1 MPSEPRAPGPGGA
14 RPPHGGRV
22 PTPNVPPPGAS
33 GHAGG
38 PRPRGAPGQPTD
50 GGMPP
55 GAGPGSPQ
63 VPEAAP
69 FATPRRL
76 HPASVVLGID
86 LRQLFQAVFFPLVA
100 TAAAPRQMTLAIL
113 IMVGLIGLVVRVLA
127 WQRFT
132 FSFDGEVLRV
142 DEGVLSRNRRSL
154 DVARIQQVEVDRSW
168 LHRMFGLASL
178 RVETAGSST
187 DVEAELRV
195 VTEAEA
201 EALRAAVRAGQVRLG
216 RVAPG
221 PEGDAH
227 VGGRAE
233 PASRHVL
240 SVPIRDVVLASV
252 TGARLLVL
260 PAVLAGLFQ
269 FVGDPQQGAL
279 FDPRTIV
286 NALVD
291 LGIAIAVALIPLT
304 IVAAIV
310 VGVLRDA
317 NFRIERVDDDLHISR
332 GLVSTRQSV
341 VPLRRIQLV
350 EIHRNGLRRL
360 LGVGTVRIHS
370 AGGSNDADRRVS
382 VPLLRNGE
390 FDALIAEVLPGA
402 PGVPHLRRHP
412 ANARR
417 RAIWRWLRPASI
429 PLLVLWAL
437 PFEPPESLVPIAIG
451 LLPLAVVLG
460 IVEHRHLAHGA
471 SDRIVAA
478 RQGAISVTTSLAPLV
493 KVQAVS
499 GRANPFQRHLG
510 LATARAH
517 VAGPGG
523 DVVVLDAAAEDAD
536 RLRAMLTEHAAHPVL
551 VGPAAEE
558 PVSGD
563 TTGSAADRAWPPSDA
578 APAPSEDLR

>member
-1 MPSEPRAPGPGGA
+1 MPSEPPSA
-14 RPPHGGRV
+14 RPRGHQPPADGRV
-22 PTPNVPPPGAS
+22 PVPNVPPPVPDGVHRRAGGGES
-33 GHAGG
+33 GGEGPGGSLGPGG
-38 PRPRGAPGQPTD
+38 PRSTAPRTE
-50 GGMPP
+50 
-55 GAGPGSPQ
+55 

-100 TAAAPRQMTLAIL
+100 TAAAPRQMTLAVL
-113 IMVGLIGLVVRVLA
+113 VLVGVIGLLVRVLA

-142 DEGVLSRNRRSL
+142 DEGVLSRNRRTL

-168 LHRMFGLASL
+168 LQRIFGLASL
-178 RVETAGSST
+178 RVETAGSSS

-195 VTEAEA
+195 VTEQEA

-216 RVAPG
+216 RTDAEGAPG
-221 PEGDAH
+221 DGGGD
-227 VGGRAE
+227 VGPRT
-233 PASRHVL
+233 RHVL

-260 PAVLAGLFQ
+260 PAVVAGLFQ

-279 FDPRTIV
+279 FDPRTLI

-291 LGIAIAVALIPLT
+291 LGIVIALAMIPLT

-317 NFRIERVDDDLHISR
+317 NFRIERVGDDLHISR

-341 VPLRRIQLV
+341 VPLRRVQLV

-360 LGVGTVRIHS
+360 LRVGTVRIHS

-382 VPLLRNGE
+382 VPLLRNHE
-390 FDALIAEVLPGA
+390 FDGLIAEVLPGV
-402 PGVPHLRRHP
+402 PGVPELTRHP
-412 ANARR
+412 TQARR
-417 RAIWRWLRPASI
+417 RAIWRWLRPASV
-429 PLLVLWAL
+429 PLLVLLAL
-437 PFEPPESLVPIAIG
+437 PFEPPPGLVPVAVA

-460 IVEHRHLAHGA
+460 VVEHRHLAHGA

-478 RQGAISVTTSLAPLV
+478 RQGAVSVTTSIAPLV

-523 DVVVLDAAAEDAD
+523 DVVVLDAAAADAD
-536 RLRAMLTEHAAHPVL
+536 RLRAMLTEHAAQPVL
-551 VGPAAEE
+551 VGPA
-558 PVSGD
+558 GD
-563 TTGSAADRAWPPSDA
+563 ADGP
-578 APAPSEDLR
+578 

>member
-1 MPSEPRAPGPGGA
+1 MPSEPPPPATGGGPPA
-14 RPPHGGRV
+14 GGRV
-22 PTPNVPPPGAS
+22 PTPNVPPP
-33 GHAGG
+33 
-38 PRPRGAPGQPTD
+38 RPDDGAPR
-50 GGMPP
+50 
-55 GAGPGSPQ
+55 AE

-113 IMVGLIGLVVRVLA
+113 VMVGIIGLTVRVLA

-142 DEGVLSRNRRSL
+142 DEGVLSRNRRTL

-168 LHRMFGLASL
+168 LHRIFGLASL

-195 VTEAEA
+195 ITEGEA

-216 RVAPG
+216 RAGGDGGPG
-221 PEGDAH
+221 DGEGD
-227 VGGRAE
+227 GPDGPRG
-233 PASRHVL
+233 RHVL
-240 SVPIRDVVLASV
+240 AVPIRDVVLASV

-279 FDPRTIV
+279 FDPRTLI

-291 LGIAIAVALIPLT
+291 LGIMIALALIPLT

-317 NFRIERVDDDLHISR
+317 NFRIERVGDDLHVSR

-360 LGVGTVRIHS
+360 LRVGTLRIHS

-382 VPLLRNGE
+382 VPLLRNGR
-390 FDALIAEVLPGA
+390 FDEVIAEVLPGV
-402 PGVPHLRRHP
+402 PGVPELRRHP
-412 ANARR
+412 PQARR
-417 RAIWRWLRPASI
+417 RAIWRWLRPASVPI
-429 PLLVLWAL
+429 LVLLAL
-437 PFEPPESLVPIAIG
+437 PFDPPGGLVPVAVG
-451 LLPLAVVLG
+451 LLPLAVILG
-460 IVEHRHLAHGA
+460 IVEHRHLAHGS

-478 RQGAISVTTSLAPLV
+478 RQGAVSVTTSLAPLV

-523 DVVVLDAAAEDAD
+523 DVVVLDAAADDAD

-551 VGPAAEE
+551 VGPSRE
-558 PVSGD
+558 
-563 TTGSAADRAWPPSDA
+563 TADDA
-578 APAPSEDLR
+578 RSNP

>member
-1 MPSEPRAPGPGGA
+1 MPSEPPPPDPGGG
-14 RPPHGGRV
+14 PSVGGRV
-22 PTPNVPPPGAS
+22 PVPNVPPPV
-33 GHAGG
+33 
-38 PRPRGAPGQPTD
+38 RD
-50 GGMPP
+50 
-55 GAGPGSPQ
+55 GAGPRPQ

-86 LRQLFQAVFFPLVA
+86 MRQLFQAVFFPLVA

-113 IMVGLIGLVVRVLA
+113 VMVGIVGLVVRVLA

-142 DEGVLSRNRRSL
+142 DEGVLSRNRRTL

-168 LHRMFGLASL
+168 LHRIFGLASL

-216 RVAPG
+216 RAGGDGG
-221 PEGDAH
+221 PDEGEGDGA
-227 VGGRAE
+227 GGPRG
-233 PASRHVL
+233 RHVL
-240 SVPIRDVVLASV
+240 AVPIRDVVLASV

-260 PAVLAGLFQ
+260 PAVVAGLFQ

-279 FDPRTIV
+279 FDPRTLI

-291 LGIAIAVALIPLT
+291 LGVVIALALIPLT
-304 IVAAIV
+304 VVAAIV

-317 NFRIERVDDDLHISR
+317 NFRIDRVGDDLHVSR

-360 LGVGTVRIHS
+360 LRVGTLRIHS

-390 FDALIAEVLPGA
+390 FDGLIAEVLPGV
-402 PGVPHLRRHP
+402 PGVPELRRHP
-412 ANARR
+412 PQARR

-429 PLLVLWAL
+429 PLLVLLAL
-437 PFEPPESLVPIAIG
+437 PFDPPGGLLPVAIG
-451 LLPLAVVLG
+451 LLPLAVLLG
-460 IVEHRHLAHGA
+460 VVEHRHLAHGA

-499 GRANPFQRHLG
+499 GRANPFQRHLR

-523 DVVVLDAAAEDAD
+523 DVVVLDAAADDAD

-551 VGPAAEE
+551 VGPSRE
-558 PVSGD
+558 
-563 TTGSAADRAWPPSDA
+563 AADDQTADDQTADDQTAGARTAGGETTAPTAADDATGPSSGAD
-578 APAPSEDLR
+578 

>member
-1 MPSEPRAPGPGGA
+1 
-14 RPPHGGRV
+14 
-22 PTPNVPPPGAS
+22 
-33 GHAGG
+33 
-38 PRPRGAPGQPTD
+38 
-50 GGMPP
+50 
-55 GAGPGSPQ
+55 

-86 LRQLFQAVFFPLVA
+86 LRQLFQALFFPLVA
-100 TAAAPRQMTLAIL
+100 TAAAPRGFTVSIL
-113 IMVGLIGLVVRVLA
+113 VLVGIVAMVGRVLA

-142 DEGVLSRNRRSL
+142 DEGILSRNRRSL

-168 LHRMFGLASL
+168 LHRLFGLASL

-201 EALRAAVRAGQVRLG
+201 EALRTAVRAGQVRL
-216 RVAPG
+216 RRTTS
-221 PEGDAH
+221 DADDTAH
-227 VGGRAE
+227 DTE
-233 PASRHVL
+233 PPSRHVL

-260 PAVLAGLFQ
+260 PAVVAGAFQ
-269 FVGDPQQGAL
+269 FVGDPEQGAL
-279 FDPRTIV
+279 FDPRTLL
-286 NALVD
+286 NALLE
-291 LGIAIAVALIPLT
+291 LGIAIAIALIPLT
-304 IVAAIV
+304 VLAAIV

-317 NFRIERVDDDLHISR
+317 NFRIDRIGDDLHVSR

-350 EIHRNGLRRL
+350 EVHRNGLRRL
-360 LGVGTVRIHS
+360 LGVCTVRIHS
-370 AGGSNDADRRVS
+370 AGGSGDADRRVS
-382 VPLLRNGE
+382 VPLLRNHELDGLV
-390 FDALIAEVLPGA
+390 ARVLPGT
-402 PGVPHLRRHP
+402 PGVPTLRRHP

-417 RAIWRWLRPASI
+417 RAVWRWLRPASL
-429 PLLVLWAL
+429 PLVVLWAL
-437 PFEPPESLVPIAIG
+437 PFDPPEALLPIAIG

-460 IVEHRHLAHGA
+460 VVEHRHLAHGA
-471 SDRIVAA
+471 SDRVVAA
-478 RQGAISVTTSLAPLV
+478 RQGAISVTTSIAPLV

-499 GRANPFQRHLG
+499 GRANPFQRRLG

-523 DVVVLDAAAEDAD
+523 DVVVLDADAD
-536 RLRAMLTEHAAHPVL
+536 DARRLRGMLTEHAAHPVL
-551 VGPAAEE
+551 VGPGAEDGQ
-558 PVSGD
+558 GD
-563 TTGSAADRAWPPSDA
+563 ERERTGVDVTG
-578 APAPSEDLR
+578 

>member
-1 MPSEPRAPGPGGA
+1 MPSEPPPPATGGPPA
-14 RPPHGGRV
+14 GGRV
-22 PTPNVPPPGAS
+22 PTPNVPPPAP
-33 GHAGG
+33 HHGG
-38 PRPRGAPGQPTD
+38 PRAE
-50 GGMPP
+50 
-55 GAGPGSPQ
+55 
-63 VPEAAP
+63 VPEATP

-100 TAAAPRQMTLAIL
+100 TAAAPRQMTVAIL
-113 IMVGLIGLVVRVLA
+113 VMVGIIGLVVRVLA

-142 DEGVLSRNRRSL
+142 DEGVLSRNRRTL

-168 LHRMFGLASL
+168 LHRIFGMASL

-216 RVAPG
+216 RAGGDGG
-221 PEGDAH
+221 PDGVEGD
-227 VGGRAE
+227 GPDGPRG
-233 PASRHVL
+233 RHVL
-240 SVPIRDVVLASV
+240 AVPIRDVVLASV

-260 PAVLAGLFQ
+260 PAVVAGLFQ

-279 FDPRTIV
+279 FDPRTLI

-291 LGIAIAVALIPLT
+291 LGMVIALALIPLT

-317 NFRIERVDDDLHISR
+317 NFRIDRVGDDLHVSR

-360 LGVGTVRIHS
+360 LRVGTLRIHS

-390 FDALIAEVLPGA
+390 FDALIAEVLPGV
-402 PGVPHLRRHP
+402 PGVPELRRHP
-412 ANARR
+412 PQARR

-429 PLLVLWAL
+429 PVLVLLAL
-437 PFEPPESLVPIAIG
+437 PFDPPAGLLPVAVG
-451 LLPLAVVLG
+451 LLPLAVILG

-499 GRANPFQRHLG
+499 GRANPFQRHLR

-523 DVVVLDAAAEDAD
+523 DVVVLDAAADDAD

-551 VGPAAEE
+551 VGPSREAAD
-558 PVSGD
+558 GD
-563 TTGSAADRAWPPSDA
+563 GASTPAGSAPGPPGDA
-578 APAPSEDLR
+578 G

>member
-1 MPSEPRAPGPGGA
+1 
-14 RPPHGGRV
+14 
-22 PTPNVPPPGAS
+22 
-33 GHAGG
+33 
-38 PRPRGAPGQPTD
+38 
-50 GGMPP
+50 
-55 GAGPGSPQ
+55 

-76 HPASVVLGID
+76 HPASVILGID

-113 IMVGLIGLVVRVLA
+113 VLVGVIGLAVRVLA

-142 DEGVLSRNRRSL
+142 DEGVLSRNRRTL

-168 LHRMFGLASL
+168 LQRLFGLASL
-178 RVETAGSST
+178 RVETAGSSS

-195 VTEAEA
+195 VTEQEA

-216 RVAPG
+216 RAGSGTDEDDAGGGGG
-221 PEGDAH
+221 P
-227 VGGRAE
+227 RT
-233 PASRHVL
+233 RHVL
-240 SVPIRDVVLASV
+240 AVPIRDVVLASV

-260 PAVLAGLFQ
+260 PAVVAGLFQ

-279 FDPRTIV
+279 FDPRTLV

-291 LGIAIAVALIPLT
+291 LGIVIALAMIPLT
-304 IVAAIV
+304 VGAAIV

-317 NFRIERVDDDLHISR
+317 NFRIERVGDDLHISR

-360 LGVGTVRIHS
+360 LRVGTVRIHS

-382 VPLLRNGE
+382 VPLLRNHE
-390 FDALIAEVLPGA
+390 FDGLIAEVLPGA
-402 PGVPHLRRHP
+402 PGVPELRRHP
-412 ANARR
+412 PQARR
-417 RAIWRWLRPASI
+417 RAIWRWLRPATV
-429 PLLVLWAL
+429 PLLVLLAL
-437 PFEPPESLVPIAIG
+437 PFEPPAGLLPVAVG

-460 IVEHRHLAHGA
+460 VVEHRHLAHGA

-478 RQGAISVTTSLAPLV
+478 RQGAVSVTTSLAPLV

-523 DVVVLDAAAEDAD
+523 DVVVLDAAAGDAE

-551 VGPAAEE
+551 VGPAGAD
-558 PVSGD
+558 PAGVS
-563 TTGSAADRAWPPSDA
+563 RPPGPPPA
-578 APAPSEDLR
+578 APPGSRGGWSPSPARRGG